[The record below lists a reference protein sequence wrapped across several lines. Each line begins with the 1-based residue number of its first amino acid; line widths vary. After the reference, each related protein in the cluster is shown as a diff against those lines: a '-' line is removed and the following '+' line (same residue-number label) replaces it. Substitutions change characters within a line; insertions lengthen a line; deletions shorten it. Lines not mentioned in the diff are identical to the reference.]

1 MGKERI
7 QTLEAE
13 LQGLKEKGKLM
24 IGERD
29 ARIGELEAAIQSQGQ
44 AMENG
49 LKQSMQSQM
58 EEKEQRHREE
68 IARKDQER
76 AQTMEELERLNQ
88 NLQSANLQIRQLE
101 EQIQ

>member
-1 MGKERI
+1 
-7 QTLEAE
+7 
-13 LQGLKEKGKLM
+13 M

-29 ARIGELEAAIQSQGQ
+29 ARIGELETAIQSQGQ

-76 AQTMEELERLNQ
+76 AQTMEELDRLNQ
-88 NLQSANLQIRQLE
+88 NLQSAK
-101 EQIQ
+101 